1 MATSDAQIIA
11 KANKILAEAIEEQT
25 KALKYTNS
33 LLHKL
38 LVENKT
44 SREILEEAKKEP
56 PPDDVVRERVRSVA
70 DSLKRVADS
79 FDNVPTVDEKAE
91 ESTDA

>member
-1 MATSDAQIIA
+1 MAKTDAEIIA
-11 KANKILAEAIEEQT
+11 RANKILADAIEEQT
-25 KALKYTNS
+25 RALKYTNS

-79 FDNVPTVDEKAE
+79 FDNVHTIDGKSEG
-91 ESTDA
+91 STDA